1 MLTHK
6 EKVRRAQRPY
16 SSDEELRYTKVKRS
30 MAGIKFVI
38 NERKDIEMKVNPP
51 PGDHNKTPGRRT
63 RVFSD
68 GGGDRNSSGTVPL

>member
-1 MLTHK
+1 
-6 EKVRRAQRPY
+6 
-16 SSDEELRYTKVKRS
+16 

-68 GGGDRNSSGTVPL
+68 DVDRNSSSSVAK